1 MLVIKEYKSFEISL
15 HKKVVSS
22 KIRFLGEK
30 SGSKMGQ
37 KWVKNWVKSGSRTGS
52 NLGQKVGQ
60 GVKCGQLKIPKL
72 L

>member
-22 KIRFLGEK
+22 KIRCLGEK

-37 KWVKNWVKSGSRTGS
+37 KWVKNWVKFGSKSGSVEKRWG
-52 NLGQKVGQ
+52 NFLN
-60 GVKCGQLKIPKL
+60 
-72 L
+72 

>member
-30 SGSKMGQ
+30 SGSKVGQ
-37 KWVKNWVKSGSRTGS
+37 KWVKSGSRTGS

>member
-30 SGSKMGQ
+30 SGSKA
-37 KWVKNWVKSGSRTGS
+37 GS
-52 NLGQKVGQ
+52 NLGQELGQ
-60 GVKCGQLKIPKL
+60 IWVKFGSKSGSRGEVWAIKNP
-72 L
+72 